1 MSVRDAYGNPR
12 RPHRLSQCEKILRVL
27 ESGPATASEIHHIA
41 GYSRLNSRVSELR
54 KRGYVITCEYVG
66 GSGADAYLYTLCS
79 GEPCV
84 PPLATAGSATE
95 PGAADYPTCPSASPE
110 QLSLV
115 TA

>member
-27 ESGPATASEIHHIA
+27 ERGPVTASEIHHIA

-66 GSGADAYLYTLCS
+66 GSGADAYRYELHES
-79 GEPCV
+79 AESAEAPA
-84 PPLATAGSATE
+84 PSPRQHPLADE
-95 PGAADYPTCPSASPE
+95 AADSAE
-110 QLSLV
+110 QLVLV
-115 TA
+115 